1 MKQIIFIV
9 LLWMSCTFIFAQDI
23 IVTKQSEKIEAKIT
37 DVEQDC
43 IKYKKFNY
51 QEGPT
56 YTIKKSEIASI
67 IYQNG
72 DVETFFESSTQ
83 PQSNN
88 ESSSSNSY
96 KREDFFSSLKAKYKS
111 NAGQYQFVEG
121 YCTHVSIRSK
131 SLFGGNTIK
140 YSGYVIGENVDG
152 MSDFEIENKIRS
164 GELAFFEDLEFKEY
178 LKKYDTET
186 YHKFK
191 QGLDCNVSAYVLTSV
206 ACVGVIVM
214 IALLYAD
221 ASSMA
226 VVCTSIPTLV
236 LGGISVPLWI
246 SGSKICHSKVPE
258 MYNNRNANRQH
269 TSSISWNVG
278 LVGNGV
284 GLQLKF

>member
-72 DVETFFESSTQ
+72 DVETFAESSVQ

-88 ESSSSNSY
+88 TEEVPSNSY
-96 KREDFFSSLKAKYKS
+96 EKGGFFNGLKAKLRPEPRAY
-111 NAGQYQFVEG
+111 VEG
-121 YCTHVSIRSK
+121 YCTYVSIHSK
-131 SLFGGNTIK
+131 SLFGGNTTK
-140 YSGYVIGENVDG
+140 YSGYVIGENIDG
-152 MSDFEIENKIRS
+152 LSDFEIENKIRN
-164 GELAFFEDLEFKEY
+164 GELAFFEDIEFKEY
-178 LKKYDTET
+178 LKKYDTDT
-186 YHKFK
+186 YHKLK
-191 QGLDCNVSAYVLTSV
+191 QGLNCTISACVLTSV
-206 ACVGVIVM
+206 ACVGVIAM

-221 ASSMA
+221 AGSMA
-226 VVCTSIPTLV
+226 VVCTSIPILV
-236 LGGISVPLWI
+236 LSGISIPLWI
-246 SGSKICHSKVPE
+246 SGSRICHSKVPE
-258 MYNNRNANRQH
+258 MYNNRNVNRQH